1 MRRLRTGPEGLVS
14 AGMFCR
20 KCWSLP
26 PYARRRNL
34 RGISNFR
41 GGGSMASGIDDTRY
55 VSATEGGKVRAV
67 AEPFCLRSACN
78 NRSDLLKGT
87 SNFWTHLYRFGS

>member
-1 MRRLRTGPEGLVS
+1 
-14 AGMFCR
+14 
-20 KCWSLP
+20 
-26 PYARRRNL
+26 
-34 RGISNFR
+34 
-41 GGGSMASGIDDTRY
+41 MASGIDDTRY